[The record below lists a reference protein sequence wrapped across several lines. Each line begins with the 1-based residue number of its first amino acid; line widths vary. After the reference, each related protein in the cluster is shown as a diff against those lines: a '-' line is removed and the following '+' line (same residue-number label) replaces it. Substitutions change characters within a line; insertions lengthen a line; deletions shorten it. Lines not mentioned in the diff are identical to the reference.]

1 MSIRI
6 NQIGLDRAVRLKWL
20 DQTATMVLAGNDIA
34 SIKLALQDDLKD
46 SFRSV
51 DTTVRGSLDKTITIL
66 TKIWLKPPAV
76 LEQLRLEGLDLLT
89 TLSRADRLA
98 VHWGMVMAV
107 YPFWASVAA
116 QVGRLFRLQGS
127 ASAVHV
133 QRRLREQYGERET
146 VSRRARYVLRSY
158 VDWGV
163 LREAGAMGLYNACPS
178 LAIDDSRLIA
188 WLVEASL
195 HARSNGA
202 APLTELIESPSLFPF
217 RVKRIAADHLRAMS
231 SHLDFVRH
239 DLDSDLV
246 MLRRRPNT
254 ETFP

>member
-1 MSIRI
+1 MSNRI
-6 NQIGLDRAVRLKWL
+6 NQIGLDRVVRLKWL

-51 DTTVRGSLDKTITIL
+51 DTTVRGSIDKTITIL
-66 TKIWLKPPAV
+66 TKVWLKPPAA

-163 LREAGAMGLYNACPS
+163 LREAGDMGLYNACPL

-188 WLVEASL
+188 WLVETSL
-195 HARSNGA
+195 HARSNGS
-202 APLTELIESPSLFPF
+202 APLKDVIGSPSLFPF
-217 RVKRIAADHLRAMS
+217 RLKLVAPDQLATTS
-231 SHLDFVRH
+231 SRLDFLRQ
-239 DLDSDLV
+239 DLDSELV
-246 MLRRRPNT
+246 MLRR
-254 ETFP
+254 

>member
-1 MSIRI
+1 MSNRT

-34 SIKLALQDDLKD
+34 STKLALQDDLKD

-66 TKIWLKPPAV
+66 TKVWLKPPAV
-76 LEQLRLEGLDLLT
+76 LEQLRLEGLDLLSN
-89 TLSRADRLA
+89 LSRADRLA

-127 ASAVHV
+127 ASAAHV

-163 LREAGAMGLYNACPS
+163 LREAGAVGIYSACPS

-188 WLVEASL
+188 WLIEASL
-195 HARSNGA
+195 HTRSNGS
-202 APLTELIESPSLFPF
+202 APLKEVIDSPGLFPF
-217 RVKRIAADHLRAMS
+217 RLKPIRAESLLAVSTNLDVLRHGLDH
-231 SHLDFVRH
+231 
-239 DLDSDLV
+239 DLV
-246 MLRRRPNT
+246 MLRK
-254 ETFP
+254 

>member
-1 MSIRI
+1 MSNRI
-6 NQIGLDRAVRLKWL
+6 NQIGLDRVVRLKWL

-34 SIKLALQDDLKD
+34 SIKQALQYNLKD

-66 TKIWLKPPAV
+66 TKVWLKPPAV
-76 LEQLRLEGLDLLT
+76 LEPLRLVGLDLLT
-89 TLSRADRLA
+89 NLSRADRLA

-116 QVGRLFRLQGS
+116 QVGRFFMLQGS
-127 ASAVHV
+127 ASAAHV

-163 LREAGAMGLYNACPS
+163 LREVGTVGNYSACTS

-195 HARSNGA
+195 HTRPNGS
-202 APLTELIESPSLFPF
+202 APLKDLIGGPNLFPF
-217 RVKRIAADHLRAMS
+217 GLKRIALDQLATS
-231 SHLDFVRH
+231 SSRLDFLRH
-239 DLDSDLV
+239 DMDSELV
-246 MLRRRPNT
+246 MLRR
-254 ETFP
+254 